1 METKE
6 INFLNIKVGD
16 QLTDDEAMGL
26 AIHVAKAGAP
36 YVSPNPLV
44 GCTILNSENKLIS
57 TGYHQ
62 KYGEAHAEINAIKNL
77 SAADLENAK
86 VFVTLEPCA
95 HEGKTGSCAKKLIQ
109 FKIKKVIFG
118 LIDPN
123 PLVAGQ
129 GAQILRSAGIE
140 AEEYQ
145 GALQQDLEE
154 LCEVFLKNFR
164 EKKTFVAMKV
174 ASSLD
179 GQIALSTG
187 ESQWITTPESREYV
201 HELRSW
207 YDAIFVGSHTIE
219 MDNPSLNI
227 RHPRIQKETKLIIWD
242 SESKISNQIQ
252 SGKKFK
258 FLEYHGSENIHFIQS
273 HDLNDLMKKIWDMNI
288 KSIFIE
294 GGALTYSSFL
304 KAGLVDRLYLFMNT
318 SVIGSANGLSWTK
331 AFGIEA
337 LADKKSLKNIKSK
350 LFGSD
355 IFLTGRF

>member
-6 INFLNIKVGD
+6 INYSFIKVGD
-16 QLTDDEAMGL
+16 HLSDEQAMAL

-44 GCTILNSENKLIS
+44 GCTILDSDNKLIS

-62 KYGEAHAEINAIKNL
+62 KYGEAHAEINAIKGL
-77 SAADLENAK
+77 SADQLANTK

-109 FKIKKVIFG
+109 FKIMKLIFG
-118 LIDPN
+118 LVDPN
-123 PLVAGQ
+123 PMVAGQ
-129 GAQILRSAGIE
+129 GAEILRAAGIE

-145 GALQQDLEE
+145 GPLKADLED

-187 ESQWITTPESREYV
+187 ESQWITTAESREYV

-207 YDAIFVGSHTIE
+207 YDAVLVGSNTIE
-219 MDNPSLNI
+219 VDNPSLNI
-227 RHPRIQKETKLIIWD
+227 RHPSIQKETKLIILD
-242 SESKISNQIQ
+242 PESKL

-258 FLEYHGSENIHFIQS
+258 FQDIHKPENIHILKFKDLQS
-273 HDLNDLMKKIWDMNI
+273 VMNQLWALNI
-288 KSIFIE
+288 KSVFIE
-294 GGALTYSSFL
+294 GGAYTYSSFL
-304 KAGLVDRLYLFMNT
+304 KAGLVDRLHLFMNT
-318 SVIGSANGLSWTK
+318 SMIGSANGLSWTK
-331 AFGIEA
+331 SFGIEA
-337 LADKKSLKNIKSK
+337 LSDKKSLKNTKIRT
-350 LFGSD
+350 FGSD
-355 IFLTGRF
+355 LYVTGRI

>member
-6 INFLNIKVGD
+6 INLSKINVGD
-16 QLTDDEAMGL
+16 HLTDDQAMAL
-26 AIHVAKAGAP
+26 AIHVAQDGAP

-57 TGYHQ
+57 TGFHQ

-77 SAADLENAK
+77 SAQDLENIK

-109 FKIKKVIFG
+109 YKIKKVIFG
-118 LIDPN
+118 LVDPN

-129 GAQILRSAGIE
+129 GAAILRSAGIE

-145 GALQQDLEE
+145 GPLKNDLED

-164 EKKTFVAMKV
+164 EKKTFVALKV

-187 ESQWITTPESREYV
+187 ESQWVTTPESREYV

-207 YDAIFVGSHTIE
+207 YDAILVGSNTIQI
-219 MDNPSLNI
+219 DNPSLNI
-227 RHPRIQKETKLIIWD
+227 RHLRIQKETKLIILD
-242 SESKISNQIQ
+242 PESKLA
-252 SGKKFK
+252 GKKYK
-258 FLEYHGSENIHFIQS
+258 FQDAHKSENIHILQF
-273 HDLNDLMKKIWDMNI
+273 NDLHDVMNHLWALNI
-288 KSIFIE
+288 KSVFIE
-294 GGALTYSSFL
+294 GGAQTYSSFL
-304 KAGLVDRLYLFMNT
+304 KARLVDRLHLFMNA
-318 SVIGSANGLSWTK
+318 SVIGAANGLSWTK
-331 AFGIEA
+331 GFGIE
-337 LADKKSLKNIKSK
+337 SLDEKRTLRKIKTR
-350 LFGSD
+350 LFGAD
-355 IFLTGRF
+355 IYLTGKL